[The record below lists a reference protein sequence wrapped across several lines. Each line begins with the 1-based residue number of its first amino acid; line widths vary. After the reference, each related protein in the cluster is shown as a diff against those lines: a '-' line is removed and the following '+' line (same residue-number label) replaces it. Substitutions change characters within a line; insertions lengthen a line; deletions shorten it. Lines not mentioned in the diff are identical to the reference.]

1 VLTTRVIACF
11 DVVAGRLTKARRFQ
25 DNVDVGNAAE
35 FARRMYVD
43 GVDEI
48 VFYDITASPER
59 RRADLETVRA
69 VARNVFVPLTVGGGV
84 RNLEDMHAVL
94 AAGAEKISV
103 DSMAVRDPS
112 IVTAGS
118 REFGRQCM
126 VLSMQVKRVGVS
138 ASLPSGYEV
147 FIDGARSATGM
158 DALAWARRGE
168 DLGAGEIVVNSID
181 QDGTHAGYDLEITRA
196 VADAVSVPVIAS
208 GGAGTPEHVARAF
221 QAGASAAIVS
231 SMLYSPRL
239 EQNYSVDD
247 IKRALSADF
256 GLPVRPTSEAATAD
270 A

>member
-1 VLTTRVIACF
+1 VLTARVIACF
-11 DVVAGRLTKARRFQ
+11 DVKGGRVTKARRFE
-25 DNVDVGNAAE
+25 DNVDVGDAAE
-35 FARRMYVD
+35 VARLMYAD

-59 RRADLETVRA
+59 RRTDLETVRA

-94 AAGAEKISV
+94 AAGAEKISI

-118 REFGRQCM
+118 KEFGRQCM
-126 VLSMQVKRVGVS
+126 VLSMQVKAVAPS
-138 ASLPSGYEV
+138 PSIPSGYEI
-147 FIDGARSATGM
+147 FIDGARVATGK
-158 DALAWARRGE
+158 DALEWARRGE
-168 DLGAGEIVVNSID
+168 ELGAGEIVVNSID
-181 QDGTHAGYDLEITRA
+181 QDGTHTGYDLGITRA

-208 GGAGTPEHVARAF
+208 GGAGTPEHVAGAF

-239 EQNYSVDD
+239 EQNYTVDD
-247 IKRALSADF
+247 IKRALAGEF
-256 GLPVRPTSEAATAD
+256 GLPVRPTSEAASAR
-270 A
+270 